1 MACPS
6 DRNNGFVQITDA
18 ITQSAMDTISVKEAP
33 FRISFAPS
41 GTIPKLVGNRIQEDN
56 PTGTTCMFGGNRFSL
71 LDIQICSVLHKG
83 YLLPTQSN
91 RPEAELILTLK
102 RDGSSA
108 DNAYSGMLL
117 CFPLYRSNRSDHA
130 DYLLQI
136 LKDSI
141 PSCKYEAK
149 EGFEYTGSDYRTI
162 SDESL
167 SNCINSCCKD
177 NNCLAY
183 NFKKG
188 TCSLKRSIQEMK
200 ASTDGSIAGKVE
212 RTVPNPA
219 AAAASCPTFSSS
231 DGKKTSSSLQSIFFS
246 SSDDQ
251 SQTSFSYKTC
261 FEVVTSNNAFQS
273 YNLAVFVFPRG
284 IQLADASFEQMQL
297 LLTFNF
303 PMYQIPPIIRG
314 YLPTLQTYRFGS
326 TGNKTYQ
333 LGDESRNGIVYSTTI
348 SSCTN
353 EFKNRFEYFTMPPK
367 PPTLS
372 NLELGASGQTNEG
385 VTMIGGSSAPY
396 TTEQYKCVP
405 FNQLTDLQG
414 SYVIPG
420 NKNLSMILKEKNQI
434 LQKQNKGDVTTKSL
448 TTDEIETYVVIGIGG
463 LMFLALA
470 IRGIMAIKNNGK

>member
-18 ITQSAMDTISVKEAP
+18 ITQSVMDTISVTEAP

-71 LDIQICSVLHKG
+71 VDIQICSVLHKG
-83 YLLPTQSN
+83 YLLPTQKD
-91 RPEAELILTLK
+91 RPQAELILTFR
-102 RDGSSA
+102 RDGNAA
-108 DNAYSGMLL
+108 DNAYAGMLL
-117 CFPLYRSNRSDHA
+117 CFPLYRSSRSDHA
-130 DYLLQI
+130 EYLLQI

-149 EGFEYTGSDYRTI
+149 IGFEYTGSDYQ
-162 SDESL
+162 SFNEPSL
-167 SNCINSCCKD
+167 SKCIDSCCKD

-188 TCSLKRSIQEMK
+188 KCSLKKSIQEMK
-200 ASTDGSIAGKVE
+200 ASIDESIAGKVE

-219 AAAASCPTFSSS
+219 AVAASCPISSSS
-231 DGKKTSSSLQSIFFS
+231 DQKNTSSSLQSIFFS

-261 FEVVTSNNAFQS
+261 FEVLKTNNEFNS
-273 YNLAVFVFPRG
+273 HNLAVFVFPRG
-284 IQLADASFEQMQL
+284 IQLADANFEQMRL

-303 PMYQIPPIIRG
+303 PMYQIPPIIRE
-314 YLPTLQTYRFGS
+314 YLPTLQNYRFGS
-326 TGNKTYQ
+326 TGNKVYQ
-333 LGDESRNGIVYSTTI
+333 SGDESRSGIVYTTTI

-372 NLELGASGQTNEG
+372 NLNVGSSGQMNEG
-385 VTMIGGSSAPY
+385 VSINNNDMTRY

-420 NKNLSMILKEKNQI
+420 NKNLSMILNEKNQI
-434 LQKQNKGDVTTKSL
+434 LQKQNKGDATTKSL
-448 TTDEIETYVVIGIGG
+448 TTDDIETYVVIGIGG